1 MPRQKVIKDDKDTN
15 NKKVGRPSGNGLEDT
30 HPRLQPN
37 FFRSQVMV
45 YDTTIEPARN
55 EIEFMLGNCQKSI
68 DDGDNAWAFM
78 LRELTYAFIVMAF
91 DKLKARSDDL
101 TVTAQCEAMVLE
113 FEGAIS
119 TPFEGGYY
127 VFYST

>member
-1 MPRQKVIKDDKDTN
+1 
-15 NKKVGRPSGNGLEDT
+15 
-30 HPRLQPN
+30 
-37 FFRSQVMV
+37 MV

-68 DDGDNAWAFM
+68 DNGDNAWAFM
-78 LRELTYAFIVMAF
+78 LKKLTYAFFVMAF
-91 DKLKARSDDL
+91 DKLKARCDDL

-119 TPFEGGYY
+119 TLHL
-127 VFYST
+127 